1 MRSLAIALL
10 LAAAIP
16 ATSQTPASPPPA
28 PPSQVAIQVDL
39 AKSLGPYRNI
49 GSWFGY
55 DEINF
60 TNGKYGSQLLP
71 ELHDLS
77 PVPVYIR
84 AHHLLTSGDGQPKLK
99 WSSTNVFSLD
109 ASGKPVY
116 NFTILDQ
123 RSEERRVG

>member
-16 ATSQTPASPPPA
+16 ATSQTPAAAQVAPPA

-39 AKSLGPYRNI
+39 SKSLGPYRNI

-60 TNGKYGSQLLP
+60 SNGKYGSQLLP

-99 WSSTNVFSLD
+99 WSS
-109 ASGKPVY
+109 
-116 NFTILDQ
+116 
-123 RSEERRVG
+123 RSEEHTSELQSLR